1 MIDQTIS
8 HYKIVEKLGGGGMGV
23 VYKARDI
30 KLDRFVALKFLPEDV
45 AKDPQ
50 ALSRFQRE
58 AKSASALNHPNIC
71 TIYEID
77 DQHGEAFIA
86 MEFLDGTT
94 LKHLIAGRPVDLDT
108 LLALSIEI
116 ADALDAAHSQGIIH
130 RDIKP
135 ANIFVTRREHAKI
148 LDFGLAKLTADRFAS
163 SQAGATQATIESN
176 QEHLTSPGTALG
188 TVAYMSPE
196 QALGK
201 QLDTRTDLFSF
212 GAVLYEMATG
222 TLPFRG
228 DNSTAIF
235 DSILHKAPVAPVR
248 LNPDL
253 PSRLEEVINK
263 SLEKDSNLRYQHAA
277 EMRADLQRL
286 KRDTDSGRS
295 AQMSVPTEIA
305 ASSTAASAPV
315 SSKSSVTQQSAP
327 SAVVS
332 AQSSKP
338 FLRSWKFITSTAVL
352 LAAIVAIGFYWR
364 STSAHALTEKDTILL
379 ADFSNATGDTV
390 FDDTLKQALAVDL
403 EQSPFLNVFPE
414 QRVQRTLKLMGRTAD
429 ARVTQDIGREICE
442 REGIKAMLV
451 GSIANLGS
459 QYVVTLD
466 AVNSHSGETLGRA
479 QAQAASKE
487 QVLKALDT
495 AASELRRK
503 LGESLATVQKF
514 DKPSEEATT
523 SSLEALKAY
532 ALGLK
537 KRYEGDELAGI
548 PLLKHSVELDPNFA
562 MGYARIA
569 IAYWNLQDHPDA
581 EEYSRKAYERVDRV
595 SEPERYY
602 ILSQHDNIVTGN
614 SDKMIETYQLWMQ
627 TYPRDMLP
635 LTNLAVQ
642 YINLGQFDKGLENI
656 KKAQDLDSSSIYT
669 WFNLLDAY
677 IGLNRFDEAHEAGR
691 QAISRGLDVPTIH
704 VILLWLAIAQKD
716 TAAYTEE
723 LAWLLHHPSSD
734 PYVGQILFEQD
745 VSLGKLRQSVEGA
758 RKVARDAES
767 SGLQGAAGIILSE
780 EAHMQAMVGR
790 NNDARDLATLASKTS
805 TDWTTSSEA
814 ALASAEMGDFRQA
827 HALFD
832 RLLLAYP
839 ENTTLK
845 KFFAPRVTALEL
857 ISRHDAA
864 GAVAALDGLQV
875 YDLAGD
881 LSLPYIRGLAF
892 LAGGHG
898 QQAAAEFQKIIDHPG
913 VWPSSPVHSLAL
925 LGLGRA
931 HAMAG
936 DKARARTAY
945 QDFFAL
951 WKDADTDVPI
961 LIAAKAEYAKLQ

>member
-8 HYKIVEKLGGGGMGV
+8 HYHILEKLGGGGMGV

-30 KLDRFVALKFLPEDV
+30 KLDRFVALKFLPEEV

-58 AKSASALNHPNIC
+58 AKAASALNHPNIC

-94 LKHLIAGRPVDLDT
+94 LKHRIAGRPMDLDT
-108 LLALSIEI
+108 LLAISIET
-116 ADALDAAHSQGIIH
+116 ADALDAAHAQGIIH

-135 ANIFVTRREHAKI
+135 ANIFVTKRGHAKI
-148 LDFGLAKLTADRFAS
+148 LDFGLAKLTAEKIAPA
-163 SQAGATQATIESN
+163 QLGATQATIEAN

-222 TLPFRG
+222 TVPFRG
-228 DNSTAIF
+228 ENSTAIF

-253 PSRLEEVINK
+253 PARLEEVINK
-263 SLEKDSNLRYQHAA
+263 ALEKDCNLRYQHAA

-286 KRDTDSGRS
+286 KRDTDSGRT
-295 AQMSVPTEIA
+295 AQMSVPTELAAPSAMEPAAISSKTSVAQQAA
-305 ASSTAASAPV
+305 ASSAASSKTEKPLIRNWKFLAPV
-315 SSKSSVTQQSAP
+315 M
-327 SAVVS
+327 
-332 AQSSKP
+332 
-338 FLRSWKFITSTAVL
+338 VL
-352 LAAIVAIGFYWR
+352 LAAVVAIGFYWR

-379 ADFSNATGDTV
+379 ADFSNTTGDSV

-429 ARVTQDIGREICE
+429 ARVTQEIGREICE

-459 QYVVTLD
+459 QYVITLD

-479 QAQAASKE
+479 QGQAASKE

-495 AASELRRK
+495 AASELRGK

-523 SSLEALKAY
+523 SSLDALKAY

-537 KRYEGDELAGI
+537 KRYGGDELGGI
-548 PLLKHSVELDPNFA
+548 ALLKHSVELDPNFA

-569 IAYWNLQDHPDA
+569 IAYWNLQDHPRA

-602 ILSQHDNIVTGN
+602 IQSEYENIVTGN
-614 SDKMIETYQLWMQ
+614 SEKMSEAYQLWIQ
-627 TYPRDMLP
+627 TYPRDMVP
-635 LTNLAVQ
+635 LANLAVQ
-642 YINLGQFDKGLENI
+642 NLFLGQFEKGLENI
-656 KKAQDLDSSSIYT
+656 KKAQELDSSSIFT

-691 QAISRGLDVPTIH
+691 QAIARGFDLPTIH
-704 VILLWLAIAQKD
+704 IMLVWLAIAQKD
-716 TAAYTEE
+716 TAAYNEE
-723 LAWLLHHPSSD
+723 ITWLSRHPSSD
-734 PYVGQILFEQD
+734 PTVAQILFEYD
-745 VSLGKLRQSVEGA
+745 VSLGKLRQSGEEA
-758 RKVARDAES
+758 RKAAKDAES
-767 SGLQGAAGIILSE
+767 SGLQGAAGITLAE
-780 EAHMQAMVGR
+780 EAHMQALVGK
-790 NNDARDLATLASKTS
+790 NTDAREMAILASKTS
-805 TDWTTSSEA
+805 ADWSTSAEA
-814 ALASAEMGDFRQA
+814 AFAYAEMGDFRQA

-832 RLLLAYP
+832 RLLLTYP
-839 ENTTLK
+839 ENTGLK
-845 KFFAPRVTALEL
+845 KAFAPKILALES
-857 ISRHDAA
+857 IQRHDAA
-864 GAVAALDGLQV
+864 GAVAALDGLRS

-881 LSLPYIRGLAF
+881 FTLPYVRGLAY
-892 LAGGHG
+892 LAADQG
-898 QQAAAEFQKIIDHPG
+898 QAAAAEFQKIIDHPG
-913 VWPSSPVHSLAL
+913 VWPSSPVHSLAH

-931 HAMAG
+931 CAMAG
-936 DKARARTAY
+936 DKVRARTAY

-951 WKDADTDVPI
+951 WKDADPDVPI
-961 LIAAKAEYAKLQ
+961 LIEAKAEYAKLQ

>member
-8 HYKIVEKLGGGGMGV
+8 HYRIVEKLGGGGMGV

-30 KLDRFVALKFLPEDV
+30 KLDRFVALKFLPEEV

-58 AKSASALNHPNIC
+58 AKAASALNHPNIC

-108 LLALSIEI
+108 LLSLSIEI
-116 ADALDAAHSQGIIH
+116 ADALDAAHAQGIIH

-135 ANIFVTRREHAKI
+135 ANIFVTKREHAKI
-148 LDFGLAKLTADRFAS
+148 LDFGLAKLTADQFAP
-163 SQAGATQATIESN
+163 SQIGVTQATIEAN

-228 DNSTAIF
+228 ENSTAIF

-263 SLEKDSNLRYQHAA
+263 ALEKDSNLRYQHAA

-286 KRDTDSGRS
+286 KRDTDSGRT
-295 AQMSVPTEIA
+295 AQMSVPTEFATSSAVAPA
-305 ASSTAASAPV
+305 ATSSKASAA
-315 SSKSSVTQQSAP
+315 QQAAP
-327 SAVVS
+327 SALVS

-338 FLRSWKFITSTAVL
+338 FLRSWKFVASVVVL
-352 LAAIVAIGFYWR
+352 LAAIVAFGFYWR

-379 ADFSNATGDTV
+379 VDFSNTTGDSV

-414 QRVQRTLKLMGRTAD
+414 QRVQRTLKLMGRAAD
-429 ARVTQDIGREICE
+429 ARITQDIGREICE
-442 REGIKAMLV
+442 REGIKAMLA

-459 QYVVTLD
+459 QYVITIN
-466 AVNSHSGETLGRA
+466 AVNSRSGETLGRA

-487 QVLKALDT
+487 QVLKALDS
-495 AASELRRK
+495 AASELRGK

-537 KRYEGDELAGI
+537 KRYVGDELGGI
-548 PLLKHSVELDPNFA
+548 PLLKHAVELDPNFA
-562 MGYARIA
+562 MAYARIG
-569 IAYWNLQDHPDA
+569 IAYWNLQDQPSA
-581 EEYSRKAYERVDRV
+581 EEYARKAFERIDRV

-602 ILSQHDNIVTGN
+602 IQSHYENVVTGN
-614 SDKMIETYQLWMQ
+614 SDKMMQTYQLWIQ
-627 TYPRDMLP
+627 TYPRDMVP
-635 LTNLAVQ
+635 LANLAVQ
-642 YINLGQFDKGLENI
+642 YLYMGQYEKGLESI
-656 KKAQDLDSSSIYT
+656 KKAQELDSSSIYT

-677 IGLNRFDEAHEAGR
+677 IALNRFDEAHEAGR
-691 QAISRGLDVPTIH
+691 QAIAHGLDVPTIH
-704 VILLWLAIAQKD
+704 VMLLWLSIAQKD
-716 TAAYTEE
+716 NAAYTEQMS
-723 LAWLLHHPSSD
+723 WLSQHPSSD
-734 PYVGQILFEQD
+734 PYIGQILFED
-745 VSLGKLRQSVEGA
+745 EVSLGKLKQSGEGA
-758 RKVARDAES
+758 RKTANDARS
-767 SGLQGAAGIILSE
+767 SDLQGAAGVTFAE
-780 EAHMQAMVGR
+780 EALMLAMVGR
-790 NNDARDLATLASKTS
+790 NSEAREMATLGVRASA
-805 TDWTTSSEA
+805 DWKTSSEA
-814 ALASAEMGDFRQA
+814 AFAYAMLGDFHQA

-832 RLLLAYP
+832 HLLQNYP
-839 ENTTLK
+839 ENTILNQIY
-845 KFFAPRVTALEL
+845 APKIKALEA
-857 ISRHDAA
+857 IQRRDAL
-864 GAVAALDGLQV
+864 GAVAALDNSRI
-875 YDLAGD
+875 YD
-881 LSLPYIRGLAF
+881 LSLDFSMPYIRGLAF
-892 LAGGHG
+892 LAGSQA

-913 VWPSSPVHSLAL
+913 VWPSSPVHSLAH

-931 HAMAG
+931 YALAG
-936 DKARARTAY
+936 DKGRARTAY

-951 WKDADTDVPI
+951 WKDADPDVPI
-961 LIAAKAEYAKLQ
+961 LIAAKADYAKLQ